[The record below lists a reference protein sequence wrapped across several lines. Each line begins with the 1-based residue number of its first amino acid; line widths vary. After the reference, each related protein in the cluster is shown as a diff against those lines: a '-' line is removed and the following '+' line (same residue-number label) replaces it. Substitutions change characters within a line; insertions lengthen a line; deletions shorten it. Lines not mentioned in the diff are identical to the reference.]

1 MSSINRSGIRITAAL
16 VVAVFAVSFAAAQKT
31 PTATKRTASKPS
43 SSATLPKVKQI
54 NAVALKELIKPKSKP
69 LLVNF
74 WATWCDPCREEFPD
88 LVKIRS
94 EFGDKLDFIVISLDD
109 LADINGDVPKFLAEM
124 KAEMPAYLLKTD
136 DESEAIIAV
145 SKEWKG
151 GLPFT
156 ILFDESGGVSYSRQG
171 KIDVA
176 SVRSKIHG
184 LTTLASGTAAPA
196 RQD

>member
-1 MSSINRSGIRITAAL
+1 MAAGL
-16 VVAVFAVSFAAAQKT
+16 ALALSVASFAAAQKAV
-31 PTATKRTASKPS
+31 PAAKRSAAKP
-43 SSATLPKVKQI
+43 APAANLRRVKQI
-54 NAVALKELIKPKSKP
+54 DAAGLRELIKPKNKP

-176 SVRSKIHG
+176 TVRSKISG
-184 LTTLASGTAAPA
+184 LTTPTSVTAAPA